1 MTRSNWLIIGCMGFI
16 FWILNACAFDLA
28 HIKYDPAPMK
38 EVAGTSKSF
47 SIQEGVDLTGLPC
60 GYSRKLL
67 KNSKWKYAGTIDQG
81 DVYKPVNKCFTLEC
95 SNVYEAYLVIQNDN
109 LMGFYLPVEKGYHSL
124 EKPIPL
130 VLSH

>member
-28 HIKYDPAPMK
+28 HIKYGPAQIK
-38 EVAGTSKSF
+38 GTAGTNKSF
-47 SIQEGVDLTGLPC
+47 TIQEDVDLTGLPC

-67 KNSKWKYAGTIDQG
+67 KNSKWECIGTIDQG
-81 DVYKPVNKCFTLEC
+81 EVYKPVNRCFTLEC
-95 SNVYEAYLVIQNDN
+95 SNVYEAYLVIQNDK
-109 LMGFYLPVEKGYHSL
+109 LMGFYLPVEKGFNAL

-130 VLSH
+130 ALSR